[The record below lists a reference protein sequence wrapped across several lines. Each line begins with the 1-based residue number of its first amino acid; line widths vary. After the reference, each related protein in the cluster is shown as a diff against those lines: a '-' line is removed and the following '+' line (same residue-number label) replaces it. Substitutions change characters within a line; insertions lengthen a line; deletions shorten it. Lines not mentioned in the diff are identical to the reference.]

1 VEGEDAYVRIKTF
14 ILLSVVMA
22 IYGLKVL
29 VLFIVRLKNAKS
41 KLVIVIYI

>member
-1 VEGEDAYVRIKTF
+1 VEEEDAYVKIKTL

-29 VLFIVRLKNAKS
+29 GLFIVRVKNAKS
-41 KLVIVIYI
+41 KIEIVI